1 MRQTA
6 SKPARAER
14 GHPGGRPQGAQW
26 RSAGREGLFPAR
38 AATPI
43 RVLGPP
49 RSSTAGCSHTL
60 LPDGSRV
67 GSTGLETERPASALG
82 AAGSSR
88 EGNEA

>member
-1 MRQTA
+1 MEVR
-6 SKPARAER
+6 R
-14 GHPGGRPQGAQW
+14 PGGLASSTGSGGRAGL
-26 RSAGREGLFPAR
+26 SAAPPS
-38 AATPI
+38 ATPI

-67 GSTGLETERPASALG
+67 GSTGLETERSASAVG